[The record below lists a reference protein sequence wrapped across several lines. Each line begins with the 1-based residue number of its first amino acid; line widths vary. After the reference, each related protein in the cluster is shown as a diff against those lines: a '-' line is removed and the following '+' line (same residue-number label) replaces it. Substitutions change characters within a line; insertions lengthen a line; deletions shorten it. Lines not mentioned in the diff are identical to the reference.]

1 MKNSQ
6 FLLAVILLFL
16 VSGCNAGA
24 NANAVKEPEYREDI
38 SVEVHFCPKENCTKI
53 ILNKMNV
60 AEKSLH
66 CAFFELDSGEIIK
79 AIAKKSHSAEVKVV
93 IDKGNYEGQIKG
105 NVRLAE
111 SRQYMHNKFCIIDKS
126 IVITGSTN
134 PTYNGLNHN
143 NENTVIIKSAYI
155 AENYEDEFDE
165 LWNGV
170 YSSGDKVK
178 YEKIFSDTLV
188 VENYFCPEDDCA
200 EKVIKALSEAEHN
213 IYFMTFSFT
222 DEGIADAMLF
232 SRADIKG
239 VFESR
244 GSETEYS
251 QYPRLKGFGIDV
263 VKDKNPR
270 TMHHKV
276 FIIDNK
282 TVITGS
288 YNPTG
293 SGNRLNDENVL
304 VIRSRE
310 IASMYLKEFESLR

>member
-1 MKNSQ
+1 MKNSI
-6 FLLAVILLFL
+6 FLLAVASLFL
-16 VSGCNAGA
+16 VSGCNVGA
-24 NANAVKEPEYREDI
+24 DANAVKEPGYTEDI
-38 SVEVHFCPKENCTKI
+38 SVEAHFCPKENCTKI
-53 ILNKMNV
+53 IIDTING
-60 AEKSLH
+60 AENSLH
-66 CAFFELDSGEIIK
+66 CAFFELDSKVIINS
-79 AIAKKSHSAEVKVV
+79 IARKSHSADVKVV

-105 NVRLAE
+105 NVVLAE
-111 SRQYMHNKFCIIDKS
+111 SRQYMHNKFCVIDKS

-134 PTYNGLNHN
+134 PTHNGLNYN
-143 NENTVIIKSAYI
+143 NENTVIIRSRYI
-155 AENYEDEFDE
+155 AENYGDEFDE
-165 LWNGV
+165 LWNGI
-170 YSSGDKVK
+170 YSSGDTVK
-178 YEKIFSDTLV
+178 YDKVASEYVS

-200 EKVIKALSEAEHN
+200 EKVIKAISEAEHN
-213 IYFMTFSFT
+213 VYFMTFSFT
-222 DEGIADAMLF
+222 DEDIADAMLF
-232 SRADIKG
+232 SGADIKG

-251 QYPRLKGFGIDV
+251 QYPRLRGFGIDA
-263 VKDKNPR
+263 VKDKNPK

-304 VIRSRE
+304 IIRNRE